1 MEIVHAGGD
10 SRHSRVEWLI
20 LPRPIF
26 LKLLGLGTGEDLTMR
41 TQLVLKASLVA
52 IVVPILASTFAMA
65 QLNGRDEGQYQ
76 IVRAFY
82 GTARRNVDV
91 TDRLRQLAARD
102 RTFRMG
108 NSTFGVD
115 PDQGV
120 IKTLRI
126 FGRDRSGRERMF
138 EHAEGSIVDG
148 SLFLGWASG
157 NWGRD
162 KWNGG
167 WGGSRGGPV
176 GDDGRPGGAGPGA
189 VGDEGQYQ
197 IVQALYG
204 TARRNV
210 DVTDRLRQ
218 LAAQDRTFRMGN
230 STFGIDPDEGVVKTL
245 RIFARDRN
253 GRERMFEYTE
263 GSTVDGALF
272 TGWRSGN
279 WGRERRPGGWGG
291 GGNNGGNS
299 SVDAG
304 NGALNI
310 VSATY
315 GAGQQ
320 RRDVT
325 DRVRSMVRD
334 RRLSISVNND
344 VLGGDPAPNVPK
356 DLRVVYSSGR
366 GREREVRV
374 NEGQQLVVP

>member
-1 MEIVHAGGD
+1 
-10 SRHSRVEWLI
+10 
-20 LPRPIF
+20 
-26 LKLLGLGTGEDLTMR
+26 MR

-52 IVVPILASTFAMA
+52 IVLTMLASTFAMA

-108 NSTFGVD
+108 NSTFGID
-115 PDQGV
+115 PDEGV
-120 IKTLRI
+120 VKTLRI
-126 FGRDRSGRERMF
+126 ITRDRSGRERMF
-138 EHAEGSIVDG
+138 EYTEGSTVNG
-148 SLFLGWASG
+148 ALFTGWSSG

-167 WGGSRGGPV
+167 WGGSGGGPV
-176 GDDGRPGGAGPGA
+176 GVDGRPGGVGPGA

-204 TARRNV
+204 TVRRNV

-245 RIFARDRN
+245 RIFTRDRS

-263 GSTVDGALF
+263 GSTVNGALF
-272 TGWRSGN
+272 TGWSSGN
-279 WGRERRPGGWGG
+279 WGRERRTGGWGG
-291 GGNNGGNS
+291 GGNN
-299 SVDAG
+299 
-304 NGALNI
+304 
-310 VSATY
+310 
-315 GAGQQ
+315 
-320 RRDVT
+320 RR
-325 DRVRSMVRD
+325 
-334 RRLSISVNND
+334 
-344 VLGGDPAPNVPK
+344 
-356 DLRVVYSSGR
+356 
-366 GREREVRV
+366 
-374 NEGQQLVVP
+374 

>member
-1 MEIVHAGGD
+1 
-10 SRHSRVEWLI
+10 
-20 LPRPIF
+20 
-26 LKLLGLGTGEDLTMR
+26 LTMR

-52 IVVPILASTFAMA
+52 IVLTMLASTFAMA

-91 TDRLRQLAARD
+91 TNRLRQLAARD

-126 FGRDRSGRERMF
+126 FARDRSGRERMF
-138 EHAEGSIVDG
+138 DYTEGSAFDG
-148 SLFLGWASG
+148 SLFIGWASG

-167 WGGSRGGPV
+167 WGGSGGGPV
-176 GDDGRPGGAGPGA
+176 GVDGRPSVGPGA

-230 STFGIDPDEGVVKTL
+230 STFGIDPDEGVIKTL
-245 RIFARDRN
+245 RIFARDRG

-272 TGWRSGN
+272 TGWSSGN
-279 WGRERRPGGWGG
+279 WGRERRTGGWGA

-315 GAGQQ
+315 GAGRQ

-325 DRVRSMVRD
+325 DRVRSMVRGG
-334 RRLSISVNND
+334 RLSISVNND
-344 VLGGDPAPNVPK
+344 ALGGDPAPNVPK